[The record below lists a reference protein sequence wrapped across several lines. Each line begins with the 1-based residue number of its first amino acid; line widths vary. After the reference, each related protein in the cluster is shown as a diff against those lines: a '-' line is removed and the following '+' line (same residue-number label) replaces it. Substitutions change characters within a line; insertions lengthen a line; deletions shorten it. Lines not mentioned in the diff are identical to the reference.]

1 MSLSDRW
8 PVVAALVAAAVL
20 SVATPGAGATWAG
33 AAQPQTKAVQAGT
46 APGRAVVAERRGR
59 PSAATTVARAGNGR
73 SAPVTVLL
81 VGLGA
86 VVGITVGLIPAV
98 VVAML
103 LGVVP
108 DRPRRRPRSEDL
120 LVEPPRAPRAPPHP
134 GPMALAAAPDLAP
147 DESRPR
153 PRPAVARTVASGPP
167 PEIAE
172 RRARHRALYD
182 AEYAKQLEH
191 LAAQR
196 EAISTD
202 VAVPI
207 ELRPARSANGRRTGG
222 PSSHD

>member
-1 MSLSDRW
+1 MSLSDRR
-8 PVVAALVAAAVL
+8 PVLAALVAAAVL
-20 SVATPGAGATWAG
+20 SVATPGAGATGAG

-46 APGRAVVAERRGR
+46 APGRAVVTERRAR
-59 PSAATTVARAGNGR
+59 TSAATTVAPAGSGR

-86 VVGITVGLIPAV
+86 VVGITVGLIPAA
-98 VVAML
+98 VVATL

-108 DRPRRRPRSEDL
+108 DRPRRRARSEDL
-120 LVEPPRAPRAPPHP
+120 LVEPPRAPPAPPHP
-134 GPMALAAAPDLAP
+134 GPMARAVAPDLAP
-147 DESRPR
+147 DASGPR
-153 PRPAVARTVASGPP
+153 PLPAVARAVAPGPP
-167 PEIAE
+167 PEIVE

-196 EAISTD
+196 EVISSD

-207 ELRPARSANGRRTGG
+207 EPRPARWANGRRTGG
-222 PSSHD
+222 PSSHA